1 MVDTAIHNIA
11 VSKFT
16 HTFVDYKST
25 GRKEVTPM
33 AYSGC
38 VANYA
43 NHLASRS
50 SNLDWKIRV
59 AMSLVADRYAD
70 INNVTH
76 HEAIMAYRFLKSVG
90 IKMTITEN
98 HL

>member
-1 MVDTAIHNIA
+1 MIA
-11 VSKFT
+11 VSKYN
-16 HTFVDYKST
+16 HTLVDFMST
-25 GRKEVTPM
+25 CRKEVTPM
-33 AYSGC
+33 AQPGC
-38 VANYA
+38 VGNYA
-43 NHLASRS
+43 NQLAERN
-50 SNLDWKIRV
+50 SNLDWKIRT
-59 AMSLVADRYAD
+59 AMALVADRYAD

>member
-1 MVDTAIHNIA
+1 
-11 VSKFT
+11 
-16 HTFVDYKST
+16 
-25 GRKEVTPM
+25 M

-50 SNLDWKIRV
+50 SNLDWQIRT
-59 AMSLVADRYAD
+59 AMNLVADRYAD
-70 INNVTH
+70 INNVSH
-76 HEAIMAYRFLKSVG
+76 HEAIMAFRFLKTQG